1 MGFVILQ
8 KWAFLEGLQEPLP
21 AAILDVFLGL
31 LCVSVCVLHL
41 VVWVRLR
48 TCAGVEQW
56 VPGCL
61 YTAVTTEQIRRVVV
75 VCTEGIMK
83 QCGHRYPCQAPI
95 RLAASAFFEALFGT
109 FFGLAERFFHR

>member
-8 KWAFLEGLQEPLP
+8 KWAFLESLQELLP

-31 LCVSVCVLHL
+31 LCVSVCALHL
-41 VVWVRLR
+41 VAWVRLR
-48 TCAGVEQW
+48 TCAGAEQW
-56 VPGCL
+56 APGCQ
-61 YTAVTTEQIRRVVV
+61 YTVVAPEQIRRVVV
-75 VCTEGIMK
+75 VSKEGIMK
-83 QCGHRYPCQAPI
+83 QCGHRYPCQALI